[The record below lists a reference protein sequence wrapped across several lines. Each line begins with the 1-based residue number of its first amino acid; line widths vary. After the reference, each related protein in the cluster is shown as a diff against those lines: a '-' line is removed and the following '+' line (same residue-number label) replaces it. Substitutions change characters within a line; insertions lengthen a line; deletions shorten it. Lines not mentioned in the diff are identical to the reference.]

1 MGHRASCAG
10 PEPII
15 AFAGGG
21 ASATLA
27 AVALLRATTW
37 LRLKYR
43 IVLFDEHGRHARGA
57 GYPAGENSQLLDTPV
72 KSMSALPDRPCHL
85 MEWARWRGVPC
96 DPGTRLPRAV
106 YGDYLAETLADT
118 ATWAQPHADVRYRTV
133 QVAGASLDEDT
144 AEVRLRR
151 GERVATSAVV
161 VATGDPVAHPPPR
174 ITDTSGVAGDDTS
187 GLATCSHGAL
197 VTQSGA
203 ASRRIF
209 ALGPARQG
217 HRVDGIPQI
226 RVQAEELA
234 QRITDTVLRNRAP
247 VAERYRAP

>member
-10 PEPII
+10 SGPVI

-37 LRLKYR
+37 LRLSYR
-43 IVLFDEHGRHARGA
+43 IVLFDEHGRHARGS
-57 GYPAGENSQLLDTPV
+57 GYPADESDQLLDTPV
-72 KSMSALPDRPCHL
+72 KNMSALPDRPCHL
-85 MEWARWRGVPC
+85 MEWAHWRGVAC

-118 ATWAQPHADVRYRTV
+118 ASWARPHAEVRYHTV
-133 QVAGASLDEDT
+133 RVAGASLDDGTTEI
-144 AEVRLRR
+144 RLPH
-151 GERVATSAVV
+151 GERVAASAVV
-161 VATGDPVAHPPPR
+161 VATGDPVVHPPPR
-174 ITDTSGVAGDDTS
+174 ITGTGGVAGDDTS
-187 GLATCSHGAL
+187 GLVTCSRGAL
-197 VTQSGA
+197 VTQWGA

-226 RVQAEELA
+226 RTQAEVLA
-234 QRITDTVLRNRAP
+234 QRIADTVLRDRA
-247 VAERYRAP
+247 APEDIAI